1 MAIKPVG
8 PSVKKGEAPN
18 PRPFMNPYLAGVLL
32 GIVLFLS
39 VLLTGDGLGASG
51 AVQRVLAG
59 IVDFVA
65 PHHVDTSI
73 YLVKYAGGSTNP
85 WNHWIVFLAIGTLI
99 GGLVSGLIG
108 RRVYTEIIKGPRI
121 KNSTRLWFAL
131 LGGALVGYG
140 ARFARGCTSSQ
151 GLSGSALL
159 SVGSWVFMAMFFAG
173 AFAASPF
180 VKKLWND

>member
-8 PSVKKGEAPN
+8 PSVRKGRAPS

-32 GIVLFLS
+32 GVVLFIS

-51 AVQRVLAG
+51 AVQRVWAG

-65 PHHVDTSI
+65 PHYVDTSV

-85 WNHWIVFLAIGTLI
+85 WTHWIVFLAIGTII
-99 GGLVSGLIG
+99 GGFISGLIG
-108 RRVYTEIIKGPRI
+108 RRVYTEIVKGPRI
-121 KNSTRLWFAL
+121 SNSTRLWFAL
-131 LGGALVGYG
+131 LGGTLVGYG

-159 SVGSWVFMAMFFAG
+159 SVGSWVFMTLFFTG
-173 AFAASPF
+173 AFVASPF

>member
-1 MAIKPVG
+1 MAIKAIG
-8 PSVKKGEAPN
+8 PSVKKGQDPK

-65 PHHVDTSI
+65 PGHVDTSP
-73 YLVKYAGGSTNP
+73 YLVKYAGGNTNP
-85 WNHWIVFLAIGTLI
+85 WDHWIVFLAVGTLI
-99 GGLVSGLIG
+99 GGFISGMIG

-131 LGGALVGYG
+131 LGGTLVGYG

-159 SVGSWVFMAMFFAG
+159 SVGSWVFMTMFFAG
-173 AFAASPF
+173 AFIASPF